1 MDEAIIVILLIRMK
15 TCLIIEV
22 IVRHLLNTIVGNDT
36 PCVLDIDWKCT
47 ATTPYTVHCVTNCT
61 P

>member
-1 MDEAIIVILLIRMK
+1 MDEAIIMILLIRMK

-22 IVRHLLNTIVGNDT
+22 IVRHILNAIVGNDT
-36 PCVLDIDWKCT
+36 PCVLDIDGNCT
-47 ATTPYTVHCVTNCT
+47 ATIPYTVHCVTNCT